1 VKLGLLVVLAACSA
15 PSKAVSPPIE
25 HRDSTPPT
33 DDSFVARLVIDA
45 EPGGKRFQGVWLE
58 HGGERWVVDYR
69 ATGVWKPFDGLDV
82 RVTGERWT
90 PDPRAQA
97 IQAPHFKVA
106 RLEVADRKQAKRFF
120 AIGPER
126 EVTGSF
132 VSVAGEPGSKSE
144 GSTIHYF
151 ETEDRRYEI
160 AGGEPGS
167 GRSTATVR
175 DVEINPAW
183 AATRGG
189 PFIWVL
195 DHRAID

>member
-1 VKLGLLVVLAACSA
+1 VSA
-15 PSKAVSPPIE
+15 
-25 HRDSTPPT
+25 
-33 DDSFVARLVIDA
+33 SFVARLTIDA

-69 ATGVWKPFDGLDV
+69 ATGIWQPFDGLEV
-82 RVTGERWT
+82 RVTGEKWS

-97 IQAPHFKVA
+97 IQAQHFKVA
-106 RLEVADRKQAKRFF
+106 RLEVADRKQAQRFF

-126 EVTGSF
+126 EVTGRF
-132 VSVAGEPGSKSE
+132 VAVGGEPGTKSE

-151 ETEDRRYEI
+151 EADGRRFEI
-160 AGGEPGS
+160 AGGDHGDGPA
-167 GRSTATVR
+167 TATIR

-189 PFIWVL
+189 AFVWIIE
-195 DHRAID
+195 RR